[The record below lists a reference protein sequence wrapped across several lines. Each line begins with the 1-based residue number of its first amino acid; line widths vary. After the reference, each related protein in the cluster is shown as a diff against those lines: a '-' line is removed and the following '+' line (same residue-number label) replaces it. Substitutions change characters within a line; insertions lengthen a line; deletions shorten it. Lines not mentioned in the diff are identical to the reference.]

1 MDLSTAKARASVG
14 WNELNGASKT
24 AKQMKRREDYLH
36 GEQDKPWAPQGIGD
50 EHESLRAQSM
60 ANWMPLPVFAPIQ
73 RMRCEGVRTGQGEAV
88 DKAMWKNAW
97 AANRMEARQTIIYES
112 MMTHGRGIASVW
124 VNAKQKERP
133 IIRPQSVRNVYLHP
147 DPEDPFRT
155 EYAVKL
161 VEREK
166 APNAFI
172 VPNGS
177 RGADYIAFVYDD
189 ESWFKLRREGD
200 GWEPASEKG
209 EGQHP
214 IGATPFVTF
223 DYRPNANAEI
233 FSPVDPLIPQQN
245 AINTIRFNMLLA
257 MQFSAF
263 RQRVVTGFD
272 PVMRDESGQIVY
284 QQNLDGS
291 YVLDS
296 KGRKVPL
303 LNEFGRAAVDR
314 MLVFNGDQ
322 TKVFDMPESN
332 LANYV
337 TMLTEFLT
345 QFFATSQVP
354 PQYLLSRMANL
365 SGDAISGAES
375 TLTSLQGELKRYANE
390 GMVELLTLAARAAGQ
405 DAPDPDMEMLYA
417 DTEVKSFG
425 QIVDGIQKLIASGFP
440 REAAWEMIPGANQPK
455 VQRWLSMAEDEMD
468 SDLRSLVKGGI
479 PDASNG
485 GEGSLQRTAGD
496 LSGDDPI
503 D

>member
-1 MDLSTAKARASVG
+1 MDLSTAKARASVA
-14 WNELNGASKT
+14 WDALNSNSAL

-36 GEQDKPWAPQGIGD
+36 GEQDQPWAPQGIGE
-50 EHESLRAQSM
+50 EHESLRKQSQ
-60 ANWMPLPVFAPIQ
+60 ANWMPLPVYAPIQ
-73 RMRCEGVRTGQGEAV
+73 RMRCEGVRSGLGKEF
-88 DKAMWKNAW
+88 DKGMWRDAW
-97 AANRMEARQTIIYES
+97 AANRFEARQTIIYES

-124 VNAKQKERP
+124 PNLRNHQRP
-133 IIRPQSVRNVYLHP
+133 IMRPQSVRNVYIHP
-147 DPEDPFRT
+147 SEEDPFT
-155 EYAVKL
+155 AEYAVKI
-161 VEREK
+161 VERQ
-166 APNAFI
+166 ASPNSLI

-177 RGADYIAFVYDD
+177 RDSEHVAFVYDD
-189 ESWFKLRREGD
+189 NSWFRLVRD
-200 GWEPASEKG
+200 GGAWVDTGRDGP
-209 EGQHP
+209 HP
-214 IGATPFVTF
+214 MKTVPFVTF
-223 DYRPNANAEI
+223 DYRPNANGEV

-284 QQNLDGS
+284 KKDAAGD
-291 YVLDS
+291 YVLVD
-296 KGRKVPL
+296 GRRVPL
-303 LNEFGRAAVDR
+303 LNDFGRAAVDR

-390 GMVELLTLAARAAGQ
+390 GMVELFTLAARASGRAE
-405 DAPDPDMEMLYA
+405 PHPDMEMLYA
-417 DTEVKSFG
+417 DTEVKSFA
-425 QIVDGIQKLIASGFP
+425 QIVDGIQKLIVSGFP
-440 REAAWEMIPGANQPK
+440 KEAAWEMLPGANQPK
-455 VQRWLSMAEDEMD
+455 VERWLQMADEELEQEFD
-468 SDLRSLVKGGI
+468 RLVKGDM
-479 PDASNG
+479 DAPGVG
-485 GEGSLQRTAGD
+485 GGSLQLAAADRRGGN
-496 LSGDDPI
+496 SGD
-503 D
+503 

>member
-1 MDLSTAKARASVG
+1 MELSTAKARASVG
-14 WNELNGASKT
+14 YEELKSTSKA
-24 AKQMKRREDYLH
+24 AKQMKRREDYVR
-36 GEQDKPWAPQGIGD
+36 GEHDMPWAPAGIGD
-50 EHESLRAQSM
+50 EHTALRKQSI

-73 RMRCEGVRTGQGEAV
+73 RMRCEGLRTGLGKDADSV
-88 DKAMWKNAW
+88 LWRDGW
-97 AANRMEARQTIIYES
+97 AANRLEARQTIIYES

-124 VNAKQKERP
+124 PNIRKHSQPVV
-133 IIRPQSVRNVYLHP
+133 RPQSLRNVYLHP
-147 DPEDPFRT
+147 NPEDPFT
-155 EYAVKL
+155 TDYAVKI
-161 VEREK
+161 VQREK
-166 APNAFI
+166 APNALE
-172 VPNGS
+172 VPS
-177 RGADYIAFVYDD
+177 GAREAETVAYVYDD
-189 ESWFKLRREGD
+189 ESWFKLALQG
-200 GWEPASEKG
+200 GSWEPISDG
-209 EGQHP
+209 SHP
-214 IGATPFVTF
+214 MKAVPFVTF
-223 DYRPNANAEI
+223 DYRSSANGEI

-284 QQNLDGS
+284 RKNPDGS
-291 YVLDS
+291 TYYTTD
-296 KGRKVPL
+296 GRKVPL
-303 LNEFGRAAVDR
+303 LNDFGRAAVDR

-390 GMVELLTLAARAAGQ
+390 GMVELFTLIARASGRAEPN
-405 DAPDPDMEMLYA
+405 ADMEMLYA
-417 DTEVKSFG
+417 DTEIKSFA
-425 QIVDGIQKLIASGFP
+425 QIVDGIQKLITTGFP

-455 VQRWLSMAEDEMD
+455 VARWLEMAETEMD
-468 SDLRSLVKGGI
+468 AELRSLVKEDI
-479 PDASNG
+479 AD
-485 GEGSLQRTAGD
+485 GSDSRETALQLATAGRR
-496 LSGDDPI
+496 GGDPI
-503 D
+503 E

>member
-1 MDLSTAKARASVG
+1 MELSTAKARASVG
-14 WNELNGASKT
+14 YEVLGSTSKL
-24 AKQMKRREDYLH
+24 AKQMKRREDYV
-36 GEQDKPWAPQGIGD
+36 GGVQDKPWAPAGIGE
-50 EHESLRAQSM
+50 EHEALREQSI

-73 RMRCEGVRTGQGEAV
+73 RLRCEGLRTGLG
-88 DKAMWKNAW
+88 KAEDAALWRDGW
-97 AANRMEARQTIIYES
+97 AANKLEARQTIIYES

-124 VNAKQKERP
+124 ENTANRDRP
-133 IIRPQSVRNVYLHP
+133 TVRPQSVRNVYLHP
-147 DPEDPFRT
+147 DPDDPFST
-155 EYAVKL
+155 EYAVKF
-161 VEREK
+161 VERQK
-166 APNAFI
+166 TPNALV
-172 VPNGS
+172 VPD
-177 RGADYIAFVYDD
+177 GAREAEQVAYVYDD
-189 ESWFKLRREGD
+189 ESWMQLARQGG
-200 GWEPASEKG
+200 GWEPTGKG
-209 EGQHP
+209 GTHSMK
-214 IGATPFVTF
+214 AVPFVTF
-223 DYRPNANAEI
+223 DYRANANGEI

-272 PVMRDESGQIVY
+272 PVMRDEAGQIVY
-284 QQNLDGS
+284 QKNQDGS
-291 YVLDS
+291 WATDS
-296 KGRKVPL
+296 KGRKIPL

-390 GMVELLTLAARAAGQ
+390 GMVELFTLVARASGREE
-405 DAPDPDMEMLYA
+405 PHPDMEMLYA
-417 DTEVKSFG
+417 DTEIKSFA
-425 QIVDGIQKLIASGFP
+425 QIVDGIQKLITSGFP

-455 VQRWLSMAEDEMD
+455 VQRWLEMADKELDD
-468 SDLRSLVKGGI
+468 DLRSLVKGGA
-479 PDASNG
+479 PDAPNG
-485 GEGSLQRTAGD
+485 GEGALPLPAGAG
-496 LSGDDPI
+496 SGDGSFD
-503 D
+503 

>member
-1 MDLSTAKARASVG
+1 MDLSTAKARASVA
-14 WNELNGASKT
+14 WETLSST
-24 AKQMKRREDYLH
+24 SQFAKQMKRREDYLH
-36 GEQDKPWAPQGIGD
+36 GVQDKPWAPEGIGA
-50 EHESLRAQSM
+50 EHESLRQQSQ
-60 ANWMPLPVFAPIQ
+60 ANWMPLPVYAPIQ
-73 RMRCEGVRTGQGEAV
+73 RLRAEGVRSGIGDEF
-88 DKAMWKNAW
+88 DKGAWRDVW
-97 AANRMEARQTIIYES
+97 AANKLEARQTIIYES

-124 VNAKQKERP
+124 TNEKNRQRP
-133 IIRPQSVRNVYLHP
+133 VVRPQSVRNVYIHP
-147 DPEDPFRT
+147 SEDDAFT
-155 EYAVKL
+155 AEYAVKI
-161 VEREK
+161 VEQQK
-166 APNAFI
+166 APNSLA
-172 VPNGS
+172 
-177 RGADYIAFVYDD
+177 YVYDD
-189 ESWFKLRREGD
+189 TSWFRLTRESGVWVE
-200 GWEPASEKG
+200 GGRAG
-209 EGQHP
+209 EHQMR
-214 IGATPFVTF
+214 AVPFVTF
-223 DYRPNANAEI
+223 DYRPNANGEI

-272 PVMRDESGQIVY
+272 PVMRDQTGQIVY
-284 QQNLDGS
+284 QQNQDGS

-390 GMVELLTLAARAAGQ
+390 GMVELFTLAARASGR
-405 DAPDPDMEMLYA
+405 DEPHPDMEMLYA
-417 DTEVKSFG
+417 DTEVKSFA
-425 QIVDGIQKLIASGFP
+425 QIVDGIQKLITSGFP

-455 VQRWLSMAEDEMD
+455 VERWLQMADEELD
-468 SDLRSLVKGGI
+468 KEFDRLVKGDI
-479 PDASNG
+479 DAPGSSDTALQLAASDSRG
-485 GEGSLQRTAGD
+485 GDSVD
-496 LSGDDPI
+496 
-503 D
+503 